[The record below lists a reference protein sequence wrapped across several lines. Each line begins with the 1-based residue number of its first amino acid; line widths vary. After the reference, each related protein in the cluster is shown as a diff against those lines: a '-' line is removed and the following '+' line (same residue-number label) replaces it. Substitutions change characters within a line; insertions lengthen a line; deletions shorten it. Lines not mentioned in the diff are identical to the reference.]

1 MVSGGQVTGD
11 LSSLKSLAQ
20 SYSSEIS
27 GLSGAWKGDSYNN
40 LVTKSEEFI
49 SEYSSALEGEMTSFA
64 SACDLY
70 KEYEQ
75 CKINLNTAQSN
86 YNTAVSNKDSSAM
99 TSYGNQTATYKSQ
112 LANLKSQIESALASA
127 KSVTLQATS
136 ASGAVSSTSIGMSGT
151 PTYGT
156 FEHMSYK
163 ASNGKTVDYY
173 MYVPNYGTQNV
184 SGLPIHVYMHGSGET
199 GGGVLKIGLPKI
211 IQEQRINPSGIV
223 LCLQAHTTKDFY
235 DKNYQAAVVE
245 LTQQVAKDYGGDT
258 NRISLSGHSMGAIAG
273 YKMIGNYPN
282 VFSAFV
288 PISGVPSN
296 LDSVSNVKTWAFHG
310 SQDSNCEYKYTVS
323 AINKL
328 QQTGASAY
336 LYTFQGKGHGNVQNY
351 TFEDEYEDEN
361 GQKINPLEWAFK
373 QTKSTTVQA

>member
-1 MVSGGQVTGD
+1 MVSGGTVTGD
-11 LSSLKSLAQ
+11 LSSLKTCAQ
-20 SYSSEIS
+20 NYSSEIS
-27 GLSGAWKGDSYNN
+27 GLAGAWQGDSYNN
-40 LVTKSEEFI
+40 LVSKAEEFI
-49 SEYSSALEGEMTSFA
+49 SEYSSALEGEMTAFA

-75 CKINLNTAQSN
+75 CKQNLSTAQSN

-99 TSYGNQTATYKSQ
+99 TSYGNQVATYQTQ
-112 LANLKSQIESALASA
+112 LANLKSQIEGLLASA
-127 KSVTLQATS
+127 SAVKLQATS
-136 ASGAVSSTSIGMSGT
+136 ASGTVSVSGGSTLGT

-173 MYVPNYGTQNV
+173 LYVPNYGNQNV

-199 GGGVLKIGLPKI
+199 GSGVLRIGLPKI
-211 IQEQRINPSGIV
+211 IQEQRINPSGLV

-245 LTQQVAKDYGGDT
+245 LTQQVAKNYGGDT

-282 VFSAFV
+282 TFSAFV

-296 LDSVSNVKTWAFHG
+296 LQSVSNVKTWAFHG
-310 SQDSNCEYKYTVS
+310 SKDSNCDYNSTVS

-336 LYTFQGKGHGNVQNY
+336 LYTFQGKGHGGVQNY
-351 TFEDEYEDEN
+351 TFEDEYEDET

-373 QTKSTTVQA
+373 QTKSNTQA